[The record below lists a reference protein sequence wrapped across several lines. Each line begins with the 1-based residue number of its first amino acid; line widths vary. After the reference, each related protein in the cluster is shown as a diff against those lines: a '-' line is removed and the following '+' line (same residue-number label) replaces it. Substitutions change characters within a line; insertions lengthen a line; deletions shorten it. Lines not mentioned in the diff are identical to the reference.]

1 MNIDPEDSA
10 EGEPKGA
17 QSTASG
23 ERPVIVAALGRLG
36 LSIVR
41 LLLAQGRTV
50 RVITEA
56 GCPSWHVRVARELG
70 AELFMGDF
78 RDPEIWAAAGVQDCQ
93 SAMITSADDSRNLE
107 TSIRV
112 KVLASKTR
120 IITRVDAP
128 HLGHRLQLDFDLN
141 AALCPATLSAGHFV
155 TTALE
160 ASANRSVISKSE
172 RLEPR
177 HRPPWQSLVLFILA
191 ACLASGTLVFHYAKD
206 IPWVDAVY
214 FTMSILTTVG
224 FGDYHLH
231 HDPAWL
237 KLFGMLLMVAGISL
251 IALLVSLFSHFLITG
266 EATRQQHE
274 RAARR
279 LDRHVIV
286 AGMGSLGMAVV
297 KELHKRGIPAVCV
310 ELDGSRREA
319 IPLKQSVP
327 WIEGDATDAETLLR
341 AGIDRARALLAVTSA
356 DGTNLEIALRARSL
370 TDRRSAEAP
379 LPVIISCQDELLASR
394 LRAASNAYIPLS
406 SADLAAPVFVKAAL
420 ALANGT
426 HS

>member
-1 MNIDPEDSA
+1 MKIDPTEPTMA
-10 EGEPKGA
+10 EPKGE
-17 QSTASG
+17 QSSASG

-41 LLLAQGRTV
+41 LLRAQGRTV

-56 GCPSWHVRVARELG
+56 GCPSWHVRAARELG
-70 AELFMGDF
+70 AEMFMGDF

-93 SAMITSADDSRNLE
+93 AAMITSADDSRNLE

-112 KVLASKTR
+112 KFLAPKTR

-128 HLGHRLQLDFDLN
+128 HLGHRLQQDFDLN

-155 TTALE
+155 STALE
-160 ASANRSVISKSE
+160 ASANRSSLPKSD

-177 HRPPWQSLVLFILA
+177 HRPPWQTLVLIILA

-214 FTMSILTTVG
+214 FTVSILTTVG

-231 HDPAWL
+231 NDPAWL
-237 KLFGMLLMVAGISL
+237 KVFGMLLMVAGISL

-297 KELHKRGIPAVCV
+297 KELHERGIPAVCI
-310 ELDGSRREA
+310 ELDSARRETA
-319 IPLKQSVP
+319 PIKHGTP

-370 TDRRSAEAP
+370 SDHRSSDAP

-406 SADLAAPVFVKAAL
+406 SADLAAPVFLKAAL
-420 ALANGT
+420 AGADSV